1 MFLVS
6 FYSILLLLLS
16 PGISP
21 ANTNNNLLVQQEVL
35 VLTSADQVQSEPVSR
50 PGWSKSVWGNLLFV
64 SLVVAF
70 IFGGAYGIHL
80 YQMRSLHKRAS
91 ELENVV
97 SFRTQEVE
105 RINLAHQDVITALSA
120 ANDALLDTNALLESA
135 NDKLAWTN
143 SQLSHSN
150 RALELRTAELNFAL
164 DQNKEILSIT
174 VHDLKNPLGGVLGL
188 SEIIQEDLAH
198 LPIHEKI
205 SGIHENLGL
214 VHRTAKQM
222 LLNVENLLDRHGQG
236 LRGPLQKEVV
246 FLNDIIFTTLKWNKQ
261 QAKNKCLKIYFT
273 GQQEK
278 VPVRVDVSAIQRV
291 LDNLISNAIKYSS
304 LHSRVWVEL
313 LRQEEEVWVSVR
325 DEGPGLTD
333 EDLTRVFGRQQRLS
347 AKPTAGEHSSGYGL
361 YIVKQLIEQHG
372 GQVGVESVLGE
383 GAAFWFKIAT
393 AESSQPEEEQLA
405 VVA

>member
-1 MFLVS
+1 MS
-6 FYSILLLLLS
+6 F
-16 PGISP
+16 
-21 ANTNNNLLVQQEVL
+21 VL
-35 VLTSADQVQSEPVSR
+35 ADQVQSEPASR
-50 PGWSKSVWGNLLFV
+50 PGWSRSVWGNLLFV

-91 ELENVV
+91 ELEHVV
-97 SFRTQEVE
+97 TFRTEEVE
-105 RINLAHQDVITALSA
+105 RINLAHQDVITALAA
-120 ANDALLDTNALLESA
+120 ANDALLDTNVLLESA
-135 NDKLAWTN
+135 NDRLAWTN

-150 RALELRTAELNFAL
+150 RELELRTAELNFAL

-198 LPIHEKI
+198 LPIHQNI
-205 SGIHENLGL
+205 PGIHENLGL
-214 VHRTAKQM
+214 VHRAAKQM
-222 LLNVENLLDRHGQG
+222 LSNVENLLDRHGQG
-236 LRGPLQKEVV
+236 LRGRLQKEVV
-246 FLNDIIFTTLKWNKQ
+246 FLNDIVLTTLKWNKQ
-261 QAKNKCLKIYFT
+261 QAMNKSLKIYFT

-278 VPVRVDVSAIQRV
+278 VSVRVDVSAMQRV

-304 LHSRVWVEL
+304 QHSRVWVEL

-333 EDLTRVFGRQQRLS
+333 EDMTRVFGRQQRLS

-383 GAAFWFKIAT
+383 GAAFWFKIST
-393 AESSQPEEEQLA
+393 ADLSESKEAQVGVA
-405 VVA
+405 V